1 VRVIAATN
9 RSPEEA
15 VGAGKLRQDLHYRLN
30 VFPIQLPPLRERLED
45 VELLARQFL
54 VELNKQEG
62 SDKEFT
68 RAALQRLR
76 GHTWPGNV
84 RELKNLVHR
93 AFILSPDTVGLEALS
108 LGVEPVADSSM
119 SVKVGT
125 SLDELERRV
134 ILATLEHCE
143 GDKKKAAAI
152 LKISLKTLYNRL
164 NAYGWK

>member
-1 VRVIAATN
+1 M
-9 RSPEEA
+9 
-15 VGAGKLRQDLHYRLN
+15 
-30 VFPIQLPPLRERLED
+30 
-45 VELLARQFL
+45 
-54 VELNKQEG
+54 
-62 SDKEFT
+62 
-68 RAALQRLR
+68 
-76 GHTWPGNV
+76 

-93 AFILSPDTVGLEALS
+93 AYILSPDTVGLEALP

-143 GDKKKAAAI
+143 GDKKKAAVI